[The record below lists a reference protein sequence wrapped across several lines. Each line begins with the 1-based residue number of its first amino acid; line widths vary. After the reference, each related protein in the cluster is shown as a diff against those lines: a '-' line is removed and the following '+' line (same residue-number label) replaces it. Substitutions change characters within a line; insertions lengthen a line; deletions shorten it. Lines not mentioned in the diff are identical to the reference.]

1 MNRQS
6 IFRVMALVV
15 VMLAVGISA
24 NAQTNKADAN
34 TNAKQ
39 DNTVL
44 TLEPAKMLIEPG
56 QVQKIEIKDH
66 STKEKI
72 EWSSSDKEVALVD
85 NDGNVKAVKEGK
97 TTIIATSGKVEGK
110 CEVIVEKKEGT
121 GKNTD
126 VKVGIPAEK
135 TDVKKAEE
143 KTE

>member
-24 NAQTNKADAN
+24 NAQTKSDAKMG
-34 TNAKQ
+34 TPE
-39 DNTVL
+39 TVL
-44 TLEPAKMLIEPG
+44 TLEPAKMLIEVG
-56 QVQKIEIKDH
+56 QVQKIAIKDH
-66 STKEKI
+66 SSKEKV
-72 EWSSSDKEVALVD
+72 EWSSSDKEIALVD

-110 CEVIVEKKEGT
+110 CEVVVEKKKDDT

-126 VKVGIPAEK
+126 SKAGISDDK
-135 TDVKKAEE
+135 TDVKE
-143 KTE
+143 KKDKE